1 MQWSE
6 HELQKNV
13 MVAEIR
19 IVCAGNEQKI
29 VLQNL
34 LFFVLSVDTMF
45 LKVIWKIAFFKIV

>member
-45 LKVIWKIAFFKIV
+45 LKVI